1 MLAKDLKDS
10 MPKLQ
15 GRMAGAAKSSIVEI
29 PEVVATGELSAEN
42 IVSRLEQACEAKGK
56 NNKACKSGTW
66 SGSKK
71 GTRIDLL

>member
-1 MLAKDLKDS
+1 
-10 MPKLQ
+10 
-15 GRMAGAAKSSIVEI
+15 VEI